1 MSTKA
6 TKKPKAS
13 TAQLQTAKAS
23 RSIGTTIMLI
33 FFGVLLLTV
42 GIVSISAYARFSS
55 IMVTKQE
62 HTMAV
67 LNEEIET
74 SINQYLNHFSKTM
87 DFLAA
92 NPDVQLAATDPE
104 AESRLMKR
112 FEEVVSADPAILF
125 FYLGTENGKMLLR
138 PFDDLGADYDPR
150 QRDWYTQ
157 AKNTKEVIW
166 TEPYFDDTVND
177 MVVTA
182 CKAIYDKQG
191 QFIGVLGLDIAL
203 STVNEQTKK
212 LKIGEKGYPMI
223 LDANQVIISHQDSAL
238 VGKTLEDE
246 ILIAELTDEAKP
258 YFYYNEVKD
267 KQTNKLLIV
276 KRKMALNNWTIA
288 GVYYQNEID
297 KEVLNF
303 VGFIILCGAFALAVS
318 AAFILLFTRRFNARI
333 NHLTQTMAQ
342 VRTGDLSVR
351 SEINS
356 KDETGLLS
364 CYFDATIIDLSKLV
378 ANIQNV
384 SESLS
389 KASETLAATS
399 EQVSASADEVGKTVE
414 DIAKGA
420 EDQAN
425 DAESTAMAARDLSVA
440 LKGLKSISDQIS
452 VAAEDMRSAND
463 SSVASLEQLEQNTA
477 KSHSSNM
484 QISQSVESLTS
495 KTSEINGILDAISAI
510 SQQTNLLAL
519 NASIEA
525 ARAGEHGRGFA
536 VVAEEIRKLAEAS
549 ATSADEVRT
558 ILSAIEQD
566 SREASHQV
574 SALGEQSQEQLAS
587 VSRVSKAFQ
596 TIEAAYHNISSHLD
610 EISQAVVQVERMQ
623 SSMMS
628 NIENISAVSEETAAA
643 SQEVTA
649 SMDQQVSA
657 VEEVARSASELSQL
671 ASELSHEIS
680 HFKI

>member
-1 MSTKA
+1 MRKQA
-6 TKKPKAS
+6 TKKTTAS
-13 TAQLQTAKAS
+13 TPLLQTAKAK

-62 HTMAV
+62 RTMAV

-74 SINQYLNHFSKTM
+74 SIEQYLSHFSKTLEL
-87 DFLAA
+87 LAA
-92 NPDVQLAATDPE
+92 NPDARLAATDPAAE
-104 AESRLMKR
+104 ARLMNR
-112 FEEVVSADPAILF
+112 FEEVVNTDSAILF

-150 QRDWYTQ
+150 KRDWYTQ
-157 AKNTKEVIW
+157 AQNSKTVIW
-166 TEPYFDDTVND
+166 TEPYYDDTVND

-182 CKAIYDKQG
+182 CKAIYDDKG
-191 QFIGVLGLDIAL
+191 QFVGVLGLDIAL

-238 VGKTLEDE
+238 VGKTLEDKQ
-246 ILIAELTDEAKP
+246 LVTELTDEAKP
-258 YFYYNEVKD
+258 FFYYTEVKD
-267 KQTNKLLIV
+267 KQADKLLIV

-288 GVYYQNEID
+288 GVYYQDEID

-303 VGFIILCGAFALAVS
+303 VGFIILCGVFALLVS
-318 AAFILLFTRRFNARI
+318 AAFILLFTRRFNQRI

-356 KDETGLLS
+356 QDETGLLS

-399 EQVSASADEVGKTVE
+399 QQVSASADEVGKTVE
-414 DIAKGA
+414 DIARGA
-420 EDQAN
+420 EDQAT
-425 DAESTAMAARDLSVA
+425 DAEATATAARDLETA
-440 LKGLKSISDQIS
+440 LKELKAISTQIS
-452 VAAEDMRSAND
+452 EAAKAMRTAND
-463 SSVASLEQLEQNTA
+463 SSMASLEQLEANTT

-484 QISQSVESLTS
+484 QISQSVASLTS
-495 KTSEINGILDAISAI
+495 KTTQINSILDAISAI

-549 ATSADEVRT
+549 ASSADEVRS

-566 SREASHQV
+566 SQEASHQV
-574 SALGEQSQEQLAS
+574 SALSEQSYEQLSAVNQ
-587 VSRVSKAFQ
+587 VSSAFQ
-596 TIEAAYHNISSHLD
+596 TIETAYHNISGHL
-610 EISQAVVQVERMQ
+610 EAVTRSVGKVEAMQ
-623 SSMMS
+623 SAMMA

-657 VEEVARSASELSQL
+657 VEEVARSASELSQF
-671 ASELSHEIS
+671 ASELSREIS